1 MPEVLYEAV
10 VEVDERL
17 VLHQEGCQVFDSGQ
31 RVTGE
36 SCSQAQGAER
46 GEEELDGAS
55 GVQMWTLPPPGLT
68 GEAVVVKQ
76 PVDLV
81 ALRVELEALVA
92 RGIRSLAV
100 VLLHSYL

>member
-17 VLHQEGCQVFDSGQ
+17 VLHQEGCQLFDSGQ

-36 SCSQAQGAER
+36 SCSQAWGGGGWRA
-46 GEEELDGAS
+46 GWSLWSADVDS
-55 GVQMWTLPPPGLT
+55 PPGLT

-76 PVDLV
+76 PVNLV
-81 ALRVELEALVA
+81 ALRVELEALLA
-92 RGIRSLAV
+92 QGIRSLAV